1 MGGGAAAI
9 SLSTS
14 SSSSSVLKASKL
26 GGISSKIAPMH
37 SLKAPINMAASGN
50 TKKPLES
57 SCAMASTMGGS
68 RVTNGRNSASSA
80 GKSLPSATTSV
91 AASSNGLSAH
101 HRGLILLSK
110 SSADER
116 ADNRKNE
123 NAEKKKRDDK
133 IKLKA
138 EKDARKVIHI
148 CLSYPDSMQ
157 TFLFLLTGRKT
168 HGQRGRT
175 SGKNAGKGREKE
187 GKTRSERNVT
197 GRWQKKIIL

>member
-1 MGGGAAAI
+1 M
-9 SLSTS
+9 
-14 SSSSSVLKASKL
+14 LKASKL

-37 SLKAPINMAASGN
+37 SLKAPINMAANVS
-50 TKKPLES
+50 TKKPLEP

-68 RVTNGRNSASSA
+68 RISSGRSSSTSA
-80 GKSLPSATTSV
+80 GKAVPTATSSG

-138 EKDARKVIHI
+138 EKDARKV
-148 CLSYPDSMQ
+148 
-157 TFLFLLTGRKT
+157 
-168 HGQRGRT
+168 
-175 SGKNAGKGREKE
+175 
-187 GKTRSERNVT
+187 
-197 GRWQKKIIL
+197 